1 MKSRQMGGIIPVAAQ
16 LTDDIT
22 AQLPEEVQEM
32 IVAAQ
37 IKQDQIIKGLEDN
50 IKKKRDDAVKF
61 RAASGI
67 ETEWAEDE
75 DFYEGVDDANR
86 GEPRMIKP
94 YHPSGVVTTIHRGQK
109 GKSTIFMNI
118 TRQYVDSA
126 AASVSELGNPTDDR
140 NFVLKPI
147 PDAELEDEVDSVS
160 PMPNPHNDPKFANMT
175 LGQWAKKEIEKN
187 VKSALAAQTQIDD
200 WLIDCQWHAAMRR
213 AVRQAAKIGTGVMK
227 GPFPTVKKRHKTE
240 KVKDENGKTSIA
252 LVIEHETYPA
262 SEEISAW
269 RIYPDPS
276 CGDSIHKGN
285 HLFEHDSMN
294 SKQLQD
300 LKEIEGYL
308 SLKIDEVIAEGPSA
322 AVKDYNTDKNK
333 VLRDDV
339 YDIWYYYGL
348 LKREEII
355 AMGIKDALDADDP
368 EDKKALVKLEQLE
381 AMPCMVTMANDKVIK
396 ASLNPLDTGE
406 FPYDFL
412 VWEKREGTPW
422 GRGISRIMRPA
433 QRVVNAAI
441 RNLMDNASL
450 SGGIQVAFRK
460 GKVKPM
466 GGGQWK
472 VNNVGFWEIT
482 DEEITD
488 IKQAISFIELP
499 SRQAEIMAIIQFGQ
513 KMAEDITGMPLLLQG
528 QTGSAPDTVGGMQ
541 LLNSNATATRR
552 MVARQ
557 IDDDFTEPHIRRYYQ
572 WILMYG
578 KESMKAEMTID
589 ARGSQAL
596 VERDIQRQY
605 IQNLLQASTNPVF
618 GLNPKKVMGAAL
630 KAENMIAGDVQYTE
644 EEQKK
649 IDSTP
654 PPVAP
659 VVQAAQINT
668 ASREKIAAAAVQ
680 SDHDT
685 EQIRAQATVSAVQER
700 TARDDEAMR
709 QKLEADQKMH
719 SEELALK
726 ERIAMLEYATKQN
739 MTLTQ
744 AKTELAGIT
753 MKLQTEKEL
762 AGAASQLES
771 SMHTTEKRM
780 EAENLGHQHAH
791 ADTALLAQQA
801 HEKELARM
809 QHEHDINVAHLQPAV
824 QVPGRAAD
832 GQALSQM
839 PKVTP

>member
-1 MKSRQMGGIIPVAAQ
+1 MKPQMGGLIPVAAE
-16 LTDDIT
+16 LTDDIVQ
-22 AQLPEEVQEM
+22 QLPEEVQEM
-32 IVAAQ
+32 VIAEQ
-37 IKQDQIIKGLEDN
+37 MKQEQIIDALEVAV
-50 IKKKRDDAVKF
+50 KRKRDDAVKF

-75 DFYEGVDDANR
+75 DFYEGIDDANR

-94 YHPSGVVTTIHRGQK
+94 YHPSGVVTTIHKGQQ

-140 NFVLKPI
+140 NFVLKAT
-147 PDAELEDEVDSVS
+147 PDPELEDEVDSIT
-160 PMPNPHNDPKFANMT
+160 PMPNPQNNPKFANMT
-175 LGQWAKKEIEKN
+175 IGDFAKKKIEEN
-187 VKSALAAQTQIDD
+187 VKSALAAQTQIDE
-200 WLIDCQWHAAMRR
+200 WLIDCQWHAGMRK
-213 AVRQAAKIGTGVMK
+213 AVKAAAKIGTGVMK
-227 GPFPTVKKRHKTE
+227 GPVPVIRKRTKTQ
-240 KVKDENGKTSIA
+240 KITNADGSKSIA
-252 LVIEHETYPA
+252 LVVEHETCPA

-269 RIYPDPS
+269 RIYPDPA
-276 CGDSIHKGN
+276 CGNDIHKGN
-285 HLFEHDSMN
+285 YIFEHDSMN

-300 LKEIEGYL
+300 LKELPGYL
-308 SLKIDEVIAEGPSA
+308 KTRIDEVIAIGPSA

-333 VLRDDV
+333 VTRDDV

-348 LKREEII
+348 LKRDEIV
-355 AMGIKDALDADDP
+355 AMGIRETLDPDDP
-368 EDKKALVKLEQLE
+368 EDAKALVKMEQLE
-381 AMPCMVTMANDKVIK
+381 AMPCVVTMANDKAIK

-412 VWEKREGTPW
+412 VWEQREGTPW
-422 GRGISRIMRPA
+422 GRGIARIMRPA

-441 RNLMDNASL
+441 RNMMDNASL

-466 GGGQWK
+466 GTGKWK
-472 VNNVGFWEIT
+472 VSNVGFWEIT

-499 SRQAEIMAIIQFGQ
+499 SRQAEIMAIIKFGQ

-528 QTGSAPDTVGGMQ
+528 QSGSAPDTVGGMT
-541 LLNSNATATRR
+541 LLNNNATATRR
-552 MVARQ
+552 MIARQ
-557 IDDDFTEPHIRRYYQ
+557 VDDQFTEPHIRRYYN

-578 KESMKAEMTID
+578 KDNMKVQMTID

-605 IQNLLQASTNPVF
+605 TQTLLNYAKDPAY
-618 GLNPKKVMGAAL
+618 GLNPKKVMREAL
-630 KAENMIAGDVQYTE
+630 KAENMVPGDVQYSE

-654 PPVAP
+654 PAPAP

-668 ASREKIAAAAVQ
+668 ASREKIAAAQVQ
-680 SDHDT
+680 AQQQT
-685 EQIRAQATVSAVQER
+685 EQIRAQATVQAVQER
-700 TARDDEAMR
+700 TARDDSAMQ
-709 QKLEADQKMH
+709 QKLDADQKMH
-719 SEELALK
+719 ANELALQ
-726 ERIAMLEYATKQN
+726 ERIAMLNYATKQN
-739 MTLTQ
+739 ISLQ
-744 AKTELAGIT
+744 EAKTQLATVT

-762 AGAASQLES
+762 AGAAAQLQS
-771 SMHTTEKRM
+771 AMHTTEHRVSQ
-780 EAENLGHQHAH
+780 ENLGYDHAH
-791 ADTALLAQQA
+791 ADSAMLAQQA
-801 HEKELARM
+801 HEKELMR
-809 QHEHDINVAHLQPAV
+809 QKHEHEINVANLQPVV
-824 QVPGRAAD
+824 QVPGRAAN

-839 PKVTP
+839 SGK

>member
-1 MKSRQMGGIIPVAAQ
+1 MSKQLGGLIPVAAQ

-22 AQLPEEVQEM
+22 QQLPDEVQEM
-32 IVAAQ
+32 VVAAQ
-37 IKQDQIIKGLEDN
+37 IKQNLIIDSLEVA

-75 DFYEGVDDANR
+75 DFYEGIDDANR

-94 YHPSGVVTTIHRGQK
+94 YHPSGVVTTIHKGQQ

-140 NFVLKPI
+140 NFVLKAE
-147 PDAELEDEVDSVS
+147 PDAELENEVDSVT
-160 PMPNPHNDPKFANMT
+160 PFPNKNNDPQFANMT
-175 LGQWAKKEIEKN
+175 IGQWAKSEIKKTEQS
-187 VKSALAAQTQIDD
+187 VRDAQTQIDD
-200 WLIDCQWHAAMRR
+200 WLIDCQWHAGMRK
-213 AVRQAAKIGTGVMK
+213 AVRAASKIGSGVMK
-227 GPFPTVKKRHKTE
+227 GPFPVVRKRHKTQ
-240 KVKDENGKTSIA
+240 KVKDDSGKTSLA
-252 LVIEHETYPA
+252 LVIEHETCPA

-276 CGDSIHKGN
+276 CGDNIHKGN
-285 HLFEHDSMN
+285 YLLEHDSMN

-300 LKEIEGYL
+300 LKEIDGYL
-308 SLKIDEVIAEGPSA
+308 SIKIDEVIAQGPSA
-322 AVKDYNTDKNK
+322 KVNDYNTDKNK
-333 VLRDDV
+333 VTRDDV

-355 AMGIKDALDADDP
+355 AMGIPDALDADDP
-368 EDKKALVKLEQLE
+368 EDKKALVKIEQLE
-381 AMPCMVTMANDKVIK
+381 AMPCMVTMANDRVIK

-412 VWEKREGTPW
+412 VWERREGTPW
-422 GRGISRIMRPA
+422 GRGIARIMRPA
-433 QRVVNAAI
+433 QRVVNAAL
-441 RNLMDNASL
+441 RNMMDNASL

-460 GKVKPM
+460 GKVKPL
-466 GGGQWK
+466 GSGPWK

-557 IDDDFTEPHIRRYYQ
+557 IDDDFTEPHIRRYYN

-578 KESMKAEMTID
+578 KDSMKAAMTID

-605 IQNLLQASTNPVF
+605 IQNLLALSKDPAY
-618 GLNPKKVMGAAL
+618 GLNPKKVMAQAL
-630 KAENMIAGDVQYTE
+630 KAENIISVDVQYTD

-649 IDSTP
+649 LDAAP
-654 PPVAP
+654 APLAP

-668 ASREKIAAAAVQ
+668 ASREKIAAAQAAADQ
-680 SDHDT
+680 QA
-685 EQIRAQATVSAVQER
+685 EQTRAAATVQAVQER
-700 TARDDEAMR
+700 TMRDDQAMQ

-719 SEELALK
+719 ADELALE
-726 ERIAMLEYATKQN
+726 ERIAMLNYATKQN
-739 MTLTQ
+739 ISLTE
-744 AKTELAGIT
+744 AKSQLAQTT

-762 AGAASQLES
+762 AGAATQLQS
-771 SMHTTEKRM
+771 AMHTTDQRV
-780 EAENLGHQHAH
+780 AQENVGYEHAH
-791 ADTALLAQQA
+791 ADTAMLAQHA
-801 HEKELARM
+801 HELQQLREKHA
-809 QHEHDINVAHLQPAV
+809 HEINVANLQPAV
-824 QVPGRAAD
+824 QVPGKAGN

-839 PKVTP
+839 PQEGS

>member
-1 MKSRQMGGIIPVAAQ
+1 MKPQMGGLIPVASQ

-22 AQLPEEVQEM
+22 TQLPEEIQEQ
-32 IVAAQ
+32 IVADQ
-37 IKQDQIIKGLEDN
+37 IKQNQIIDGLEVD

-75 DFYEGVDDANR
+75 DFYEGIDDANR

-94 YHPSGVVTTIHRGQK
+94 YHPSGVVTTIHKGQS

-140 NFVLKPI
+140 NFVLKPT
-147 PDAELEDEVDSVS
+147 PDPELDDEVDSIT
-160 PMPNPHNDPKFANMT
+160 PFPNPNNNPQFANMT
-175 LGQWAKKEIEKN
+175 IGDFAKKEIEKN

-200 WLIDCQWHAAMRR
+200 WLIDCQWHAGMRK
-213 AVRQAAKIGTGVMK
+213 AVRSAAKIGTGIMK
-227 GPFPTVKKRHKTE
+227 GPFPTIQKRHKTQ
-240 KVKDENGKTSIA
+240 KVKGADGKTSIA
-252 LVIEHETYPA
+252 LVIEHETCPA
-262 SEEISAW
+262 SEEISPW

-294 SKQLQD
+294 SKQLQE
-300 LKEIEGYL
+300 LKELDGYL
-308 SLKIDEVIAEGPSA
+308 PLKIDEVIAAGPSA
-322 AVKDYNTDKNK
+322 AVTDYNTDKNK
-333 VLRDDV
+333 VMRDDV

-348 LKREEII
+348 LKREEIV
-355 AMGIKDALDADDP
+355 AMGVKDALDADDP
-368 EDKKALVKLEQLE
+368 EDAKALVKLEALE
-381 AMPCMVTMANDKVIK
+381 SMPCMVTMANDKIIK

-412 VWEKREGTPW
+412 IWEKREGTPW
-422 GRGISRIMRPA
+422 GRGIARIMRPA

-441 RNLMDNASL
+441 RNMMDNASL

-466 GGGQWK
+466 GSGRWK

-557 IDDDFTEPHIRRYYQ
+557 IDDDFTEPHIRRYYN

-578 KESMKAEMTID
+578 KDSMKAQMTID

-605 IQNLLQASTNPVF
+605 TQTLLQYAKDPAY
-618 GLNPKKVMGAAL
+618 GLNPKKVMREAL
-630 KAENMIAGDVQYTE
+630 KAENMVPGDVQYTE

-649 IDSTP
+649 LDSTP

-668 ASREKIAAAAVQ
+668 ASREKIAAAQDQARQ
-680 SDHDT
+680 AE
-685 EQIRAQATVSAVQER
+685 EQARAQATVQAVQER

-709 QKLEADQKMH
+709 QKLEADQRMH
-719 SEELALK
+719 SDELALK
-726 ERIAMLEYATKQN
+726 ERIAMLEYAAKQN
-739 MTLTQ
+739 ITLTQ
-744 AKTELAGIT
+744 AKSELAQTT

-762 AGAASQLES
+762 AGAATQMQSAIHQ
-771 SMHTTEKRM
+771 TEQRVAT
-780 EAENLGHQHAH
+780 EHLGHSHAH
-791 ADTALLAQQA
+791 EDTALLATQA
-801 HEKELARM
+801 HERELARM
-809 QHEHDINVAHLQPAV
+809 QHEHDINVANLKPAV
-824 QVPGRAAD
+824 EVPGRAAN
-832 GQALSQM
+832 GEALSQV
-839 PKVTP
+839 PAIK

>member
-1 MKSRQMGGIIPVAAQ
+1 MKPQMGGLIPVASE
-16 LTDDIT
+16 LTDDIVQ
-22 AQLPEEVQEM
+22 QLPEEVQEM
-32 IVAAQ
+32 VIAEQ
-37 IKQDQIIKGLEDN
+37 MKQEQIIDALEVAV
-50 IKKKRDDAVKF
+50 KRKRDDAVKF

-75 DFYEGVDDANR
+75 DFYEGIDDANR

-94 YHPSGVVTTIHRGQK
+94 YHPSGVVTTIHKGQQ

-118 TRQYVDSA
+118 TRQYVDYA

-140 NFVLKPI
+140 NFVLKAT
-147 PDAELEDEVDSVS
+147 PDPDLEDEVNSIT
-160 PMPNPHNDPKFANMT
+160 PMPNPNNDPKFASMT
-175 LGQWAKKEIEKN
+175 IGDFAKKKIEEN
-187 VKSALAAQTQIDD
+187 VKSALAAQTQIDE
-200 WLIDCQWHAAMRR
+200 WLIDCQWHAGMRK
-213 AVRQAAKIGTGVMK
+213 AVKAAAKIGTGIMK
-227 GPFPTVKKRHKTE
+227 GPVPVIRKRTKTQKIANE
-240 KVKDENGKTSIA
+240 DGSKSIA
-252 LVIEHETYPA
+252 LVVEHETCPS

-269 RIYPDPS
+269 RIYPDPA
-276 CGDSIHKGN
+276 CGNDIHKGN
-285 HLFEHDSMN
+285 FIFEHDSMN

-300 LKEIEGYL
+300 LKELPGYL
-308 SLKIDEVIAEGPSA
+308 KTRIDEVIAIGPSA

-333 VLRDDV
+333 VTRDDV

-348 LKREEII
+348 LKRDEIV
-355 AMGIKDALDADDP
+355 AMGIRETLDPDDP
-368 EDKKALVKLEQLE
+368 EDAKALVKMEQLE
-381 AMPCMVTMANDKVIK
+381 AMPCVVTMANDKAIK

-412 VWEKREGTPW
+412 VWEHREGTPW
-422 GRGISRIMRPA
+422 GRGIARIMRPA

-441 RNLMDNASL
+441 RNMMDNASL
-450 SGGIQVAFRK
+450 SGGVQVAFRK

-466 GGGQWK
+466 GTGKWK

-499 SRQAEIMAIIQFGQ
+499 SRQSEIMAIIQFGQ

-528 QTGSAPDTVGGMQ
+528 QSGSAPDTVGGMT
-541 LLNSNATATRR
+541 LLNNNATATRR
-552 MVARQ
+552 MIARQ
-557 IDDDFTEPHIRRYYQ
+557 VDDQFTEPHIRRYYN

-578 KESMKAEMTID
+578 KDNMKVQMTID

-605 IQNLLQASTNPVF
+605 TQTLLNYAKDPAY
-618 GLNPKKVMGAAL
+618 GLNPKKVMREAL
-630 KAENMIAGDVQYTE
+630 KAENMIPGDVQYSE

-654 PPVAP
+654 PAPAP

-668 ASREKIAAAAVQ
+668 ASREKIAAAQVEAQ
-680 SDHDT
+680 QQT
-685 EQIRAQATVSAVQER
+685 EQIRAKATVQAVQER
-700 TARDDEAMR
+700 TARDDAAMQ

-719 SEELALK
+719 ADELALQ
-726 ERIAMLEYATKQN
+726 ERIAMLNYATKQN
-739 MTLTQ
+739 ISLQ
-744 AKTELAGIT
+744 EAKTQLATVT

-762 AGAASQLES
+762 AGAAAQLQS
-771 SMHTTEKRM
+771 AMHTTEQRVSQ
-780 EAENLGHQHAH
+780 ENLGYDHAH
-791 ADTALLAQQA
+791 ADSAMLAQQA
-801 HEKELARM
+801 HEKELMR
-809 QHEHDINVAHLQPAV
+809 QKHEHEINVANLQPEV
-824 QVPGRAAD
+824 QVPGRAAN

-839 PKVTP
+839 PRQ